1 MLTFENFCQQILKTG
16 DIDPDYLFYRN
27 ARKKIGDENL
37 FDLIH
42 IKLCVYKTE
51 SELLIKYKGKNFD
64 EVRYGA
70 ERNKAKHTAKQTYQ
84 NIKRFHAKH
93 DVNTFRDLTKNKNY
107 TAFNRLVTQINGIGS
122 WASWKYADIL
132 NKTLDF
138 QINFRAI
145 DFIQGYEYPL
155 KGLCLVSNRPENTS
169 VYLRRDVFADDVSKL
184 INRLQK
190 IEGNYVDMFNPINVS
205 EYETL
210 LCKYHSYCHNHY
222 KPQEDLYKLRKLRDN
237 PLLTEF
243 HEFIP

>member
-1 MLTFENFCQQILKTG
+1 MLTFEAFCQQILSTG

-27 ARKKIGDENL
+27 ARKTIGDDDL

-42 IKLCVYKTE
+42 LKLCIYKTE
-51 SELLIKYKGKNFD
+51 SELLIKYKGKKFD
-64 EVRYGA
+64 QVKFGA
-70 ERNKAKHTAKQTYQ
+70 ERNKSKHTAFQTYQ
-84 NIKRFHAKH
+84 NIKRFHAKLP
-93 DVNTFRDLTKNKNY
+93 VNGFRELTRGKNY

-155 KGLCLVSNRPENTS
+155 KGLCLVNNKAENTTIYS
-169 VYLRRDVFADDVSKL
+169 RRDVFAEDVVNLEARLSK
-184 INRLQK
+184 IA
-190 IEGNYVDMFNPINVS
+190 GNYAEIFNPTNVA

-210 LCKYHSYCHNHY
+210 LCKYHSYRHNHY
-222 KPQEDLYKLRKLRDN
+222 KPQEDLHKLRKLKDN
-237 PLLTEF
+237 PDLTEF
-243 HEFIP
+243 HKFLP

>member
-1 MLTFENFCQQILKTG
+1 MLTFESFCQQILNTG

-27 ARKKIGDENL
+27 ARKTLGDENL

-51 SELLIKYKGKNFD
+51 SELLIKYKSKKFD
-64 EVRYGA
+64 EIKYGA
-70 ERNKAKHTAKQTYQ
+70 ERNKAKHTAQQTYQ

-93 DVNTFRDLTKNKNY
+93 NVHEFRDLTQNKNY
-107 TAFNRLVTQINGIGS
+107 TAFNRLVTQIKGIGS

-155 KGLCLVSNRPENTS
+155 KGLCLVSNKPENTAIYS
-169 VYLRRDVFADDVSKL
+169 SKNVFAEDVL
-184 INRLQK
+184 QLENRLKK
-190 IEGNYVDMFNPINVS
+190 IEGIYADMFNPINVA

-210 LCKYHSYCHNHY
+210 LCKYHSYRHNHY
-222 KPQEDLYKLRKLRDN
+222 KPQEDLHKLRKLSDN
-237 PLLTEF
+237 VLLTEF
-243 HEFIP
+243 HRFIP